1 MCNWRLPL
9 LTEPRKTSPPS
20 LCTAVQSGYPDRS
33 LAHDN
38 PERVCDDLLSVSI
51 VKYVY
56 ESGFGSDIAWHD
68 ARSALLDGL
77 GCATESLEI
86 SSVYVGMIGPIWA
99 GVGAVC
105 NGLKLSGTRS
115 QLDSIRG
122 TFDTG
127 VMVR

>member
-1 MCNWRLPL
+1 MII
-9 LTEPRKTSPPS
+9 
-20 LCTAVQSGYPDRS
+20 QSGYTTIFF
-33 LAHDN
+33 
-38 PERVCDDLLSVSI
+38 SVSI

-56 ESGFGSDIAWHD
+56 ESSFGSDVAWHN

-105 NGLKLSGTRS
+105 NGLKLTGTKFR
-115 QLDSIRG
+115 LDSIRR